1 MTTAPIGTNTLIAI
15 FTTKAQKT
23 VTLPIDTLSIEV
35 AGMRTC
41 SWNVWNSTVTQ
52 LIVGWAHQI
61 SIEAIKLDRPTTNWA
76 GLPYSINSNLKGL
89 ITATVLITA
98 MTLH

>member
-1 MTTAPIGTNTLIAI
+1 LQVKKQT
-15 FTTKAQKT
+15 
-23 VTLPIDTLSIEV
+23 
-35 AGMRTC
+35 
-41 SWNVWNSTVTQ
+41 
-52 LIVGWAHQI
+52 
-61 SIEAIKLDRPTTNWA
+61 IEAIELDRPTINWA